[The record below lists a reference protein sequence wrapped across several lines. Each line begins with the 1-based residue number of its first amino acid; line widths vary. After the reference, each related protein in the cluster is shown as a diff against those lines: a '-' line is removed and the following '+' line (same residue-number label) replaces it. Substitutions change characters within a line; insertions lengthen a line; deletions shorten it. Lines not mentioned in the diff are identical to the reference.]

1 MDTWIKQEG
10 YPVVTIVDSKR
21 VVRSPG
27 KRTKYVGQNR
37 FFRDVKPTDKNYQDE
52 IKG

>member
-10 YPVVTIVDSKR
+10 YPVVTIMDSK
-21 VVRSPG
+21 VSARSPG
-27 KRTKYVGQNR
+27 KATKLVQQNR
-37 FFRDVKPTDKNYQDE
+37 FFRDVHPTDKNYQDE